1 MLVNCGFLEYRQNET
16 ALRMV
21 RLFCRRNGYAFGSV
35 LMLGS
40 GEAILESPFR
50 FLAVRKVK
58 RFARSVSEGRDEVLH
73 TTMPLPKRLFVMA
86 STRYWIQYGRQFGI
100 TREQMQTPEIEGCP
114 PGFLRPSGI
123 DRSAASILLRMG
135 WSTDRFFRAFY
146 GFAPTLPSC
155 RIPLFGNDQIHAGLF
170 ERCGHLLGDFAVGHD
185 HVDILQ

>member
-1 MLVNCGFLEYRQNET
+1 
-16 ALRMV
+16 MV

-100 TREQMQTPEIEGCP
+100 TREQMQTPEIEG
-114 PGFLRPSGI
+114 
-123 DRSAASILLRMG
+123 
-135 WSTDRFFRAFY
+135 
-146 GFAPTLPSC
+146 
-155 RIPLFGNDQIHAGLF
+155 
-170 ERCGHLLGDFAVGHD
+170 
-185 HVDILQ
+185 